1 MNETTFIATVQAAL
15 IANPHPMVNAKKES
29 ETKDFSELVFCMYLQ
44 KWSVEDAIAF
54 MQLTEEF
61 NPTLKE
67 EVALAAMAA
76 ISCKYN

>member
-1 MNETTFIATVQAAL
+1 MNIEQALQVL
-15 IANPHPMVNAKKES
+15 I
-29 ETKDFSELVFCMYLQ
+29 DQ
-44 KWSVEDAIAF
+44 DAIAF